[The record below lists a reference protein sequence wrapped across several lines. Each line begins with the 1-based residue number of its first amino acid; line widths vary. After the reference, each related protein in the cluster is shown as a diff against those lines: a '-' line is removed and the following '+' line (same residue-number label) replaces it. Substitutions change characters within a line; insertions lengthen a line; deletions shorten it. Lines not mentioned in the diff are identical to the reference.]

1 MSSASSVTERFEL
14 PHPSG
19 EGVFVISIS
28 HPRRCAV
35 GDVDVPVI
43 FLLDADASFGVAS
56 ELAHA
61 RAFGGLV
68 RDSIVV
74 GIGYDADFLTMLKC
88 RTLDLTP
95 PPSEGGSGIVDGLT
109 GLIGARHGGADMF
122 LRFVLNVVV
131 PEVLARVS
139 NASRDDHILLGHS
152 LGGLFVAYALL
163 MHPEAFSVFGL
174 ASPSLWWNK
183 FAVLENLVGFEERIH
198 KLQRKPSVLV
208 SVGAMEQ
215 DLPTKPIPGVA
226 MSLEQAQA
234 WIKSARM
241 IDTAREFCAALTV
254 AGLPR
259 VDFVS
264 FEGEDHGSVGPVSL
278 NRAIT
283 FSLARNS

>member
-1 MSSASSVTERFEL
+1 MSGASGVTERFEL

-19 EGVFVISIS
+19 EGVAVLSIS
-28 HPRRCAV
+28 HPRRSAA

-43 FLLDADASFGVAS
+43 FLLDADASFAVAS

-68 RDSIVV
+68 RDPIVV
-74 GIGYDADFLTMLKC
+74 GIGYDADFLTMLKR

-95 PPSEGGSGIVDGLT
+95 PPSEGDSAIVEGLKA
-109 GLIGARHGGADMF
+109 LIGTRHGGADIF
-122 LRFVLNVVV
+122 LRFVLNAVV
-131 PEVLARVS
+131 PEVLARVP

-163 MHPEAFSVFGL
+163 KHPEAFSVFGL
-174 ASPSLWWNK
+174 ASPSLWWNN
-183 FAVLENLVGFEERIH
+183 FAILENLVGFEERIH
-198 KLQRKPSVLV
+198 KLKRKPGVLV

-226 MSLEQAQA
+226 MTLEQAQA

-241 IDTAREFCAALTV
+241 IDAAREFCAALTV

-259 VDFVS
+259 VEFVS
-264 FEGEDHGSVGPVSL
+264 FEGEDHESVGPVSL
-278 NRAIT
+278 NRAIS
-283 FSLARNS
+283 FSLLRSS